1 MTGLE
6 IVEYMVG
13 MAILIHLIKMRFGWM
28 TK

>member
-13 MAILIHLIKMRFGWM
+13 MAILIHLIKMRFDWM